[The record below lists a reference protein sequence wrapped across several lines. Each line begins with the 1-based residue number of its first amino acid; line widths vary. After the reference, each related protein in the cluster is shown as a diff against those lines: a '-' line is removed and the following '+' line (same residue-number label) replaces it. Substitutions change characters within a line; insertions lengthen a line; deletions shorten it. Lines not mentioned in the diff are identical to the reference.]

1 MRGDVT
7 ELQYTVHCGSTA
19 ASTRHTALHTARA
32 HSTPMVLFFN
42 GLANFKSH
50 YHSPPTGIIPPG
62 ADKGWTQNGLATGIV
77 RAGAIPG
84 GWAVGEARRQKRL
97 DLCFQSP
104 LFIYNE
110 MQFLS
115 PGGRE
120 VRRRRGSPLS
130 KASGP
135 RGACVGMVGL

>member
-1 MRGDVT
+1 M
-7 ELQYTVHCGSTA
+7 
-19 ASTRHTALHTARA
+19 
-32 HSTPMVLFFN
+32 
-42 GLANFKSH
+42 
-50 YHSPPTGIIPPG
+50 IPPG
-62 ADKGWTQNGLATGIV
+62 ADKGWPQNGLATRVV

-84 GWAVGEARRQKRL
+84 GWAVGEARKAEEAGSL
-97 DLCFQSP
+97 FQSP
-104 LFIYNE
+104 LFIYNG

-135 RGACVGMVGL
+135 RGACVGMVGLQSTLSRVPNSPNTFIPSRLAI